1 MRVEMLGDIELRCQ
15 DCMEYMRGL
24 EDNAFDLAI
33 VDPPYRNASE
43 NQPTKD
49 MRRNGGEMMQKWND
63 KPSKEFFD
71 ELFRVSKHQIIFGA
85 NNFELPTYK
94 GFFVWKKKTIG
105 EDFTMSMCELAY
117 VSEGLSTI
125 AKMYECAPQ
134 RDKDNAFHPT
144 SKPIQ
149 LYRWLLHKYAKGGWK
164 ILDTHIG
171 SGSSAIACYMEGHEL
186 VGCEINEEYFDK
198 MVVRVRN
205 SMTQG
210 SLF

>member
-1 MRVEMLGDIELRCQ
+1 MEVVKLGDIELRCC
-15 DCMEYMRGL
+15 DCMEYMRSL

-49 MRRNGGEMMQKWND
+49 MRRNGGGMMDKWND
-63 KPSKEFFD
+63 KPTKEYFD

-85 NNFELPTYK
+85 NNFELPPYK

-134 RDKDNAFHPT
+134 RDKDNDFHPT
-144 SKPIQ
+144 SKPTK
-149 LYRWLLHKYAKGGWK
+149 LYDWLLHKYAKGGWK
-164 ILDTHIG
+164 ILDTHLG
-171 SGSSAIACYMEGHEL
+171 SGSIAIACHKEGYSL
-186 VGCEINEEYFDK
+186 VGCEIDEGYFGK
-198 MVVRVRN
+198 AVERIKT
-205 SMTQG
+205 SMAQQR
-210 SLF
+210 LF